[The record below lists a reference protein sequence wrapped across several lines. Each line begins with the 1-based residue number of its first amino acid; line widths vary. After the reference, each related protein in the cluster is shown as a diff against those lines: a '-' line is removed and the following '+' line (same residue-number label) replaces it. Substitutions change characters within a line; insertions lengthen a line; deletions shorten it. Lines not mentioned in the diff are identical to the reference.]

1 MSNEFVEVN
10 IDYATD
16 EPIWKI
22 VLLYIFTLGLYS
34 IFWFYMNM
42 RFINFVKKKD
52 DPSPLLAIFWGIP
65 LIPYYTFYSLL
76 DIFYP
81 DEKKLNHIKT
91 FFLTL
96 LCLITYA
103 YKLQVPYCLI
113 SNFAFISL
121 IIMQIEINKYIYKV
135 IHNRKEYS

>member
-1 MSNEFVEVN
+1 MSNEFIKGN

-22 VLLYIFTLGLYS
+22 ILLYIFTLGLYP

-42 RFINFVKKKD
+42 RFINFVNKKD
-52 DPSPLLAIFWGIP
+52 DPSPWCAIFWGIP
-65 LIPYYTFYSLL
+65 LIPYYTFYNLL
-76 DIFYP
+76 NIFYP
-81 DEKKLNHIKT
+81 EEKKMNHIKT

-103 YKLQVPYCLI
+103 GELKVPYCLI
-113 SNFAFISL
+113 TNFAFIPL
-121 IIMQIEINKYIYKV
+121 IIMQIEINKYIYNITKQ
-135 IHNRKEYS
+135 KGT